1 MLQVG
6 DGIIAVDDED
16 VRQMTGS
23 KASKYIAYKNHELL
37 ELTILRESQD
47 SIDNEK
53 AATRTDEQR
62 PLREGGAPIHSCPGA
77 VHVDGIDGPDTDY
90 SLGYQSE
97 PGKPSGREPPGSS
110 PIQEL
115 HGPNSS

>member
-47 SIDNEK
+47 SIDNKK
-53 AATRTDEQR
+53 AEMRTDE
-62 PLREGGAPIHSCPGA
+62 
-77 VHVDGIDGPDTDY
+77 
-90 SLGYQSE
+90 
-97 PGKPSGREPPGSS
+97 
-110 PIQEL
+110 
-115 HGPNSS
+115 